1 METIVTGEWGEVV
14 RERGVP
20 VLAEDCSTMVSKLI
34 LLRFKLNILY
44 NLLKESEVK

>member
-1 METIVTGEWGEVV
+1 M

-20 VLAEDCSTMVSKLI
+20 ELAEDCSTMVSKLI